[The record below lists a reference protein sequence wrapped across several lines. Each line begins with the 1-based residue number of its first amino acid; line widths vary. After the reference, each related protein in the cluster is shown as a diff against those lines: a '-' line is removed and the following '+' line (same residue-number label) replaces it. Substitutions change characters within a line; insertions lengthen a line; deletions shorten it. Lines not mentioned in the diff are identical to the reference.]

1 MKYKTYIKILF
12 SSLAMILAMTIV
24 YAVDFSKN
32 YPLPVTN
39 RISFDAKLK
48 FIREHIDVDSVDTI
62 IIGSSIGL
70 NNIQGEY
77 LQKKSKKCKSVL
89 NLSVFEATA
98 LQAEQLFELTAAF
111 PKLERII
118 YSAQYSDFPHLK
130 VFKGFD
136 PKFLMKYMRD
146 ELNPLSYQA
155 LILRSCNNISFC
167 YKREKEWISKH
178 MQNNKFEY
186 LGFDSTGSV
195 PLSIYGDDII
205 EHRWRLPQP
214 GIMNGKSFE
223 AVYRMAKTATKKD
236 IKFYLAHQ
244 PYRQK
249 LYDKHKTVKDAML
262 YFDKRI
268 KAIFDEVGGDLIIL
282 QDLHLSDEYFSDRT
296 HLNAKGSKMTA
307 NAIAEY
313 IDKTEK

>member
-1 MKYKTYIKILF
+1 MRNQTYLRILF
-12 SSLAMILAMTIV
+12 SVLAVIMLVTVAYTLE
-24 YAVDFSKN
+24 FSQK

-48 FIREHIDVDSVDTI
+48 FVREHINPDSVDTI

-70 NNIQGEY
+70 NNIQGSY
-77 LQKKSKKCKSVL
+77 LQKVSSKCKSVL

-98 LQAEQLFELTAAF
+98 LQAEQLSQLTDAF

-130 VFKGFD
+130 VFKDFD
-136 PKFLMKYMRD
+136 PKFLMKYMRN
-146 ELNPLSYQA
+146 ELNPLEYEA

-167 YKREKEWISKH
+167 LNREKEWVPKH
-178 MQNNKFEY
+178 MQKNKFEY
-186 LGFDSTGSV
+186 LGFDASGSV

-205 EHRWRLPQP
+205 KHRWRLPQP
-214 GIMNGKSFE
+214 GIMHGKSFE
-223 AVYRMAKTATKKD
+223 AVYRMAQKASEKK
-236 IKFYLAHQ
+236 IHFYLAHQ
-244 PYRQK
+244 PYRK
-249 LYDKHKTVKDAML
+249 PLFDKHKTVREAMH

-268 KAIFDEVGGDLIIL
+268 NDIFSQVGGHLIVL
-282 QDLHLSDEYFSDRT
+282 QNLHLGDQYFADRT
-296 HLNAKGSKMTA
+296 HLNDKGSMMTA
-307 NAIAEY
+307 RAIGKF